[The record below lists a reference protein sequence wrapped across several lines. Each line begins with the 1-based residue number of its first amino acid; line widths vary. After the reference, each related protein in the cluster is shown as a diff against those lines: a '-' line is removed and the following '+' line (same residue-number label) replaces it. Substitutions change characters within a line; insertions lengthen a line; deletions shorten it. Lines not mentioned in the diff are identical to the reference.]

1 MTEWQMFRLNSY
13 ICVPTFFITFIL
25 LFLMPLAGRWQN
37 DKWRGWIH
45 IYAYLSSLYLLFC
58 FFWCHWP
65 ADDRMT
71 DGEIEFIYLCT
82 YILHTFYFALSD
94 ATGRQMT
101 EWHQEIPVYLHC
113 SFPFISWP
121 ADDRMTDGEIEF
133 ICLCT
138 YILYNFYFALSGATG
153 RQMTEW
159 HLIIMS
165 AYLH

>member
-1 MTEWQMFRLNSY
+1 
-13 ICVPTFFITFIL
+13 
-25 LFLMPLAGRWQN
+25 MPLAGRWQN
-37 DKWRGWIH
+37 DRWRGRIN
-45 IYAYLSSLYLLFC
+45 IFLPLNSLYLLFC

-101 EWHQEIPVYLHC
+101 EWHLKVMPVYLHKFHFFHRPAIGRMTLESNVFIFPLVSMLL
-113 SFPFISWP
+113 SFLYWP
-121 ADDRMTDGEIEF
+121 ADDRMTDGEVELIY
-133 ICLCT
+133 LCT
-138 YILYNFYFALSGATG
+138 WILYTFYFALSDVTG

-159 HLIIMS
+159 HLRVMS
-165 AYLH
+165 LYCH

>member
-1 MTEWQMFRLNSY
+1 MPAYGRMTLESNVFILPLVSLLLSFFSGRQMTEWHMFRLNSY

-101 EWHQEIPVYLHC
+101 EWHQKDSC
-113 SFPFISWP
+113 ISP
-121 ADDRMTDGEIEF
+121 
-133 ICLCT
+133 LVS
-138 YILYNFYFALSGATG
+138 ILPYAGKWENDTW
-153 RQMTEW
+153 E
-159 HLIIMS
+159 
-165 AYLH
+165 